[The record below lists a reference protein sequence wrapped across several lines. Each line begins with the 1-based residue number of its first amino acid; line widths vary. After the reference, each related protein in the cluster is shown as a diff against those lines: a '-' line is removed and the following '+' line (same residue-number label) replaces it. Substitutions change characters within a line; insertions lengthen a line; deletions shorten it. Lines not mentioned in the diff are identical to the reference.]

1 MPPAAN
7 PCELTWIKKSGK
19 VLKER
24 KTLDFE
30 NPGFSG
36 SKNRKF

>member
-7 PCELTWIKKSGK
+7 PCELTWIKKLGE

-24 KTLDFE
+24 KPWIFRIQ
-30 NPGFSG
+30 GFLVV
-36 SKNRKF
+36 KQKF